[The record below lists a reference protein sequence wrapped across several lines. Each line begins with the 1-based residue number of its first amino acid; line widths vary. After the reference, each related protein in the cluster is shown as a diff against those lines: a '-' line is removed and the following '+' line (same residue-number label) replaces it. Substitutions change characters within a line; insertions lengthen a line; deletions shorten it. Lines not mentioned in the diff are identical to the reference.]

1 MTVIGLTGSSGAGKS
16 LVASILTKKGL
27 PVIDADAIYHE
38 ILASGGACTDE
49 LVDAFGKEI
58 LDPRGLVDRH
68 ALASAVFGKPQT
80 ELLLHTLNDIT
91 HKYVMREIEKTL
103 QTLQRNGTRFAV
115 LDAPLLFEA
124 NADLLCD
131 LVIGVVA
138 REEARE
144 ARIVCRDGITTDE
157 AQKRLRAQKS
167 DEFYRSR
174 CDHIIEN
181 DTDQAT
187 LEKNV
192 FALLEKIGV
201 KL

>member
-16 LVASILTKKGL
+16 LVASILAKKGL

-38 ILASGGACTDE
+38 ILANGGACTDE
-49 LVDAFGKEI
+49 LVNAFGKEI
-58 LDPRGLVDRH
+58 LDSRGLVNRH
-68 ALASAVFGKPQT
+68 ALAGAVFGKPQT
-80 ELLLHTLNDIT
+80 KTLLHTLNGIT

-103 QTLQRNGTRFAV
+103 HTLQTGGTRIAV

-138 REEARE
+138 PKETRE
-144 ARIVCRDGITTDE
+144 ARIVCRDGISDEE
-157 AQKRLRAQKS
+157 AQKRLRSQKG
-167 DEFYRSR
+167 DEFYRLR
-174 CDHIIEN
+174 CDHILEN
-181 DTDQAT
+181 NSDQAT
-187 LEKNV
+187 LEENI